1 MERFSLNSPLVYAV
15 TTVAVCAG
23 SILYAKR
30 KIERK
35 QRELEEIF
43 LQQKRAENY
52 NLGATEKSKID
63 ESNGGKQ
70 DEIEVR

>member
-1 MERFSLNSPLVYAV
+1 MFSLNSPLVYGV
-15 TTVAVCAG
+15 TTAAVCAG

-52 NLGATEKSKID
+52 NLGVTEKSKID